1 MTKSD
6 KKDKKVAQQ
15 ETLSKKLALPLA
27 LEESGPPRFY
37 QHLLVTGGVFLL
49 LAIIWGTVTEIRE
62 LARAEGEVTPAGRV
76 QLVQHLEGGIVAEVL
91 VNEGEVVE
99 KDQPL
104 LRLQPVAAEGD
115 LGQLTARRAALSFKL
130 ERLNAF
136 VEGRPMSPDLAAASP
151 QLFAEESEL
160 LTSAIQAAD
169 RQREG
174 LMARIEQKQAEI
186 TSLASQKEN
195 LRTQVELIL
204 EQVTLREGLV
214 EKGLVSRIVFLET
227 KRSLEQTRS
236 QLISTAGSLA
246 SAREALREAE
256 FSLEELDATLV
267 NTALEDRAGAA
278 AELAET
284 DSAINKLTDRVNR
297 LTVFAPVEGI
307 VQDLAAKTIGE
318 VIEPGG
324 LVAQLIPMND
334 ELVAEV
340 RVMPD
345 DIGHIQV
352 GHPASVKITTYDPA
366 RFGDIPGEVRRIS
379 ATTFRDEQDEP
390 YYKVIVA
397 LSKPHVGL
405 GAEHHAILP
414 GMVVNAEIVTGS
426 KSLVRYLL
434 KPVFRS
440 LDVAFTER

>member
-1 MTKSD
+1 VTKTDQKLD
-6 KKDKKVAQQ
+6 KSTQQ
-15 ETLSKKLALPLA
+15 EKLSKKLALPLT

-37 QHLLVTGGVFLL
+37 QHLLITGGVFLL

-62 LARAEGEVTPAGRV
+62 LARAEGEVTPAGQV
-76 QLVQHLEGGIVAEVL
+76 QLVQHLEGGIVADIL

-99 KDQPL
+99 KGQPI

-115 LGQLTARRAALSFKL
+115 LGQLTARRAALTFKL

-136 VEGRPMSPDLAAASP
+136 VEARPMDPALAQQNA
-151 QLFAEESEL
+151 QLFAEQREL
-160 LTSAIQAAD
+160 LASAIKAAD

-174 LMARIEQKQAEI
+174 LMARIEQRQSEV
-186 TSLASQKEN
+186 TSLTNQKGSLKE
-195 LRTQVELIL
+195 QVELIL
-204 EQVTLREGLV
+204 EQVNLREGLV
-214 EKGLVSRIVFLET
+214 EKGLVSRIVYLET
-227 KRSLEQTRS
+227 KRSLEQTRV
-236 QLISTAGSLA
+236 QLITTAGSLA

-256 FSLEELDATLV
+256 FGLEELDATLI
-267 NTALEDRAGAA
+267 NTALEDRADAA

-284 DSAINKLTDRVNR
+284 DSAIHKLTDRVER

-397 LSKPHVGL
+397 LSKAHVGL

-414 GMVVNAEIVTGS
+414 GMVVNAEIITGS